1 MSDVV
6 TNEPILRQSVKFG
19 ERYVSSALNK
29 KLAGILGAGVYHGF
43 VVKPGGYGKVLV
55 THEDNYDK
63 SVAVVERNGYNLTI
77 TMDDPGYV
85 TLPSNGTFFI
95 CLEAYYS
102 ETETGYQRIVA
113 RETVESHHVVL
124 AKVVCEDITTQILPD
139 MIDTTV
145 CSYVAQRTFDLRLA
159 KMFGYFFMDLKN
171 MASLSNRLFKLEM
184 ESLTSKRIIQQ
195 GTTMNGVY
203 VTEEVIHV

>member
-1 MSDVV
+1 MSDVI

-29 KLAGILGAGVYHGF
+29 KLAGIIGAGVYHGF
-43 VVKPGGYGKVLV
+43 VVKPGGYGKVLI
-55 THEDNYDK
+55 THEDNYDE

-85 TLPSNGTFFI
+85 ELPSSGTFFI
-95 CLEAYYS
+95 CIEAYYS

-113 RETVESHHVVL
+113 REVVEDYHVVL
-124 AKVVCEDITTQILPD
+124 AKVVCDNVSEQITPD
-139 MIDTTV
+139 MINTSV

-159 KMFGYFFMDLKN
+159 KMFSYFFMELTN

-184 ESLTSKRIIQQ
+184 ESITSKKIIQQ